1 MYFTR
6 FIDKISLMPKK
17 SLLVFSLLLSSI
29 FLSGCFLLPKK
40 KSALSVN
47 TNPKS
52 TIFLDGQHLGQTPYF
67 NEKLKSGDYV
77 LKIVPESSGQALSPW
92 EGRVTLSPGIMTVV
106 NRELGL
112 TADSSS
118 GEILSFEPIADKTAS
133 SISVVTTPDGAVVN
147 LDGEPR
153 GFAPISLD
161 KISEGDHILLIS
173 SPGYQDRT
181 IKAKTIKANKLIV
194 SVQLARAVE
203 LPPVETETE
212 TATPAASPKATP
224 KPSASPKIAT
234 SSASLTN
241 SIQALKSPG
250 FANVREDG
258 TAAAAILVK
267 IYYPDKYTILETT
280 TNGGHSWYKIEYETA
295 KEGWVRDDVVEKL

>member
-1 MYFTR
+1 MLKNLRFT
-6 FIDKISLMPKK
+6 IY
-17 SLLVFSLLLSSI
+17 LLLFTL
-29 FLSGCFLLPKK
+29 FLSGCTLFPNK

-47 TNPKS
+47 TLPKS

-112 TADSSS
+112 TVDSSS
-118 GEILSFEPIADKTAS
+118 GDILSFEPIADKTQS
-133 SISVVTTPDGAVVN
+133 SISVVTTPDGAVVT
-147 LDGEPR
+147 LDGEPK
-153 GFAPISLD
+153 GIAPIALD

-181 IKAKTIKANKLIV
+181 IKAKTIRANKLIV

-203 LPPVETETE
+203 LPSADISEAE
-212 TATPAASPKATP
+212 ATPTASPKISP
-224 KPSASPKIAT
+224 KPSASPKVAT
-234 SSASLTN
+234 SSSSLKT
-241 SIQALKSPG
+241 SIQALKTPG
-250 FANVREDG
+250 FANVRAEG

-295 KEGWVRDDVVEKL
+295 KNGWVRDDVVEKI